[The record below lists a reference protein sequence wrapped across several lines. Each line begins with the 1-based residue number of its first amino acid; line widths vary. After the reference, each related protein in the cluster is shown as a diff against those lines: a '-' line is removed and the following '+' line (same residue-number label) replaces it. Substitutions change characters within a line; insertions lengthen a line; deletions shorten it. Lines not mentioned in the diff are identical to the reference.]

1 MQAVCVTQGAVHALL
16 TRVAQDCREHS
27 SYLPQSYP
35 AEFFFPLLTKRVAA
49 DCDCWRAACSE
60 PANDS
65 SCENP
70 ALPRQ
75 RVTYIRGAARRRF
88 IHLWD
93 WSSKHK
99 SQQRGL
105 SSPCSCLGPFTSPQD
120 PLQEWETEGAQ
131 GWLFHPAATA
141 NPTRS
146 GAKCCLAG
154 GN

>member
-1 MQAVCVTQGAVHALL
+1 MALAVSSRASFWLLSHLPARRQRVPPQANAGCVCDPGRCARSVFI
-16 TRVAQDCREHS
+16 RVAQDCREHS

-75 RVTYIRGAARRRF
+75 
-88 IHLWD
+88 
-93 WSSKHK
+93 
-99 SQQRGL
+99 Q
-105 SSPCSCLGPFTSPQD
+105 
-120 PLQEWETEGAQ
+120 
-131 GWLFHPAATA
+131 
-141 NPTRS
+141 
-146 GAKCCLAG
+146 
-154 GN
+154 

>member
-1 MQAVCVTQGAVHALL
+1 MWLWLSAPVPRFSCFLISLQGGREFPRKLMQAVCVTQGAVHALL

-75 RVTYIRGAARRRF
+75 
-88 IHLWD
+88 
-93 WSSKHK
+93 
-99 SQQRGL
+99 Q
-105 SSPCSCLGPFTSPQD
+105 
-120 PLQEWETEGAQ
+120 
-131 GWLFHPAATA
+131 
-141 NPTRS
+141 
-146 GAKCCLAG
+146 
-154 GN
+154 

>member
-75 RVTYIRGAARRRF
+75 
-88 IHLWD
+88 
-93 WSSKHK
+93 
-99 SQQRGL
+99 Q
-105 SSPCSCLGPFTSPQD
+105 
-120 PLQEWETEGAQ
+120 
-131 GWLFHPAATA
+131 
-141 NPTRS
+141 
-146 GAKCCLAG
+146 
-154 GN
+154 